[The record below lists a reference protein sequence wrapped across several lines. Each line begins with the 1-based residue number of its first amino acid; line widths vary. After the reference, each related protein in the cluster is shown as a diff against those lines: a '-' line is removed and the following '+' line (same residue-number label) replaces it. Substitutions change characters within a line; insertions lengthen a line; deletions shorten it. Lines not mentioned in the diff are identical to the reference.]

1 MDIFIN
7 VGAMLFFALWLI
19 LTIFNQFSF
28 KWVNQM
34 KKKDVFHLLPS
45 WTFFAPNPG
54 TSDYHIVY
62 RTMDVNENI
71 SAFIEIPLHNNRQ
84 LMHACWNSSKRV
96 KKALTDLVMSLKKLC
111 AVQDLKKEKLQVS
124 FSYIALLN
132 FLTHLEKSSSVKFIQ
147 FAILE
152 SKGYNDTNPPQ
163 LLICSDFHHV

>member
-1 MDIFIN
+1 MGILIN
-7 VGAMLFFALWLI
+7 AVAILFFALWLL
-19 LTIFNQFSF
+19 LTILNQFNF
-28 KWVNQM
+28 KWARQI
-34 KKKDVFHLLPS
+34 KKQDVFHLLPS

-62 RTMDVNENI
+62 RTMDDNKNI
-71 SAFIEIPLHNNRQ
+71 SAFIEIPLQSDRQ
-84 LMHACWNSSKRV
+84 LTHACWNSSKRI

-111 AVQDLKKEKLQVS
+111 AAEELKKEKLQVS

-132 FLTHLEKSSSVKFIQ
+132 FLTHLEKSASVKFIQ

-152 SKGYNDTNPPQ
+152 SKGYNDPNPPQ

>member
-1 MDIFIN
+1 MGILIN
-7 VGAMLFFALWLI
+7 VAAILFFALWLL
-19 LTIFNQFSF
+19 LTIFNQFNL
-28 KWVNQM
+28 KWAKQI
-34 KKKDVFHLLPS
+34 KTQDVFHLLPS

-62 RTMDVNENI
+62 RTMDDNKNI

-84 LMHACWNSSKRV
+84 LTHACWNSSKRT

-111 AVQDLKKEKLQVS
+111 VVEDLKKEKLQVS

-132 FLTHLEKSSSVKFIQ
+132 FLTHIEKSTSVKFIQ

-152 SKGYNDTNPPQ
+152 SKGFNDPNQPQ